1 MIIEE
6 IELPI
11 KGSKE
16 EIEKKLLENGFMVFY
31 KVLTITSYYLPA
43 NESTEIHDTLK
54 ERCKRIRY
62 VEPMEMFKN
71 EWQDYEKWIKRY
83 SLMDCKKEEDDI
95 LKKGYRKI
103 YTDEKIDWVYKKT
116 DEDKM
121 FFQIQDIKDDC
132 LIIAYDNEKYYN
144 LDRIEQRQ
152 KLIKDVEKYGIEIL
166 DTTNIDRFK
175 LIGKT
180 YTIEEIVNK
189 MESVLMM
196 LEEYIWN
203 Y

>member
-62 VEPMEMFKN
+62 VEPMEKFKN

-166 DTTNIDRFK
+166 DTANIDRFK

-196 LEEYIWN
+196 LEE
-203 Y
+203 

>member
-54 ERCKRIRY
+54 ERCKRMRY
-62 VEPMEMFKN
+62 VEPMEKFKN

-166 DTTNIDRFK
+166 DTANIDRFK

-196 LEEYIWN
+196 LEE
-203 Y
+203 

>member
-43 NESTEIHDTLK
+43 NESTEIHDTIK

-62 VEPMEMFKN
+62 VEPMEKFKN

-83 SLMDCKKEEDDI
+83 SIIECKKEENNI
-95 LKKGYRKI
+95 LEQGYRKI

-121 FFQIQDIKDDC
+121 FFQIQYIKDDC

-144 LDRIEQRQ
+144 LDIIEQRQ

-166 DTTNIDRFK
+166 DTSNIDRFK
-175 LIGKT
+175 LVGKT

-189 MESVLMM
+189 MERILMM
-196 LEEYIWN
+196 LEE
-203 Y
+203 

>member
-54 ERCKRIRY
+54 ERSKRIRY
-62 VEPMEMFKN
+62 VEPMEKFKN

-196 LEEYIWN
+196 LEE
-203 Y
+203 